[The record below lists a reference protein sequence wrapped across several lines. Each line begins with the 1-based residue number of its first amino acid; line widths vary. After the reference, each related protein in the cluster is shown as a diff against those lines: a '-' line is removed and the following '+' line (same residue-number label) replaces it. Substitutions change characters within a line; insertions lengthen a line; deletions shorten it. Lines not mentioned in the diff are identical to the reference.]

1 MEARVVK
8 MAKERKRKTEEGG
21 EKKPQNPSGLTIPK
35 RCRAKTNAFFGWEE
49 GTMKTHLDM
58 VSGVYAYIKQNK
70 LQTNPEPVNP
80 DVKQDLRNIYPNQAL
95 RDLLNL
101 PADIVTLKFTD
112 VQKYIGQLFEPKV
125 VAQPLEAVVAAQP
138 LEAVIC
144 EEKKVEEQPPPPAVK
159 KVKKAKKVAAEVK
172 Q

>member
-125 VAQPLEAVVAAQP
+125 VVAAQP
-138 LEAVIC
+138 LEAVVVAQPLVC
-144 EEKKVEEQPPPPAVK
+144 EEKKVEEPPPPAVVK
-159 KVKKAKKVAAEVK
+159 KVKKAKKVVAEVK